1 MNLRRLR
8 KYVFLALVGAG
19 LLVPALPS
27 GALDYD
33 LGCGDVGVAQ
43 VVAGQ
48 RAMRV
53 TCNDGT
59 MINYRWD

>member
-1 MNLRRLR
+1 LRRLR
-8 KYVFLALVGAG
+8 TYVFLVIVGVG
-19 LLVPALPS
+19 LFGLPRPS
-27 GALDYD
+27 GALDHD
-33 LGCGDVGVAQ
+33 LGCGEIGVAQ